1 MKVDV
6 LAELQKLISKELKKP
21 VEKIVPQANLVDDL
35 GADSVDSLELCF
47 AVEEFF
53 EVEITDDELSNMR
66 TVRDAVELVT
76 KKLVG

>member
-1 MKVDV
+1 MNI
-6 LAELQKLISKELKKP
+6 LTELIMQGLIAKELKKP
-21 VEKIVPQANLVDDL
+21 IDKVTLDANLVDDL
-35 GADSVDSLELCF
+35 GADSVELCF

-53 EVEITDDELSNMR
+53 EIEITDDELSNMR

>member
-1 MKVDV
+1 MNI
-6 LAELQKLISKELKKP
+6 LIEMQGLIAKELKKP
-21 VEKIVPQANLVDDL
+21 IDKVTLDANLVDDL

-53 EVEITDDELSNMR
+53 EIEITDDELSNMR

-76 KKLVG
+76 KKLV

>member
-1 MKVDV
+1 MNI
-6 LAELQKLISKELKKP
+6 LIEMQGLIAKELKKP
-21 VEKIVPQANLVDDL
+21 IDKVTLDANLVDDL

-66 TVRDAVELVT
+66 TVQNAVDLVT